1 MYLFFKNISC
11 KDLFK
16 EDDCFS
22 MDVVVTGGTGLLG
35 SEFIRSRK
43 NDSISVIT
51 RGESRISD
59 GIRYINWSQLDEIK
73 KADIVV
79 NFAGFPIASR
89 KWNPEIKKG
98 IYESRVSATGRIAS
112 FIMGLKNP
120 PRLFI
125 SGSAIGFYGTS
136 ASNEFNEDSG
146 PGAGYLADVA
156 KDWEKKAL
164 IAKSACRTVILRTS
178 SVISPSGGFLPGIVQ
193 KRIHMVPYFGNG
205 MQWVS
210 WIYISD
216 YVSAM
221 NFIIGDEKIDGPVNM
236 CSPEAL
242 HFKDLSRKVAES
254 SGYFTTKIPEKL
266 GEIILGREMFHEI
279 INGQKVIPKKLVQEK
294 FEFRFARIEDA
305 LADMKK

>member
-120 PRLFI
+120 P
-125 SGSAIGFYGTS
+125 
-136 ASNEFNEDSG
+136 
-146 PGAGYLADVA
+146 
-156 KDWEKKAL
+156 
-164 IAKSACRTVILRTS
+164 RTS